1 MKLINYLIFMTKKIY
16 KESKIVKK
24 CLGWINL
31 LVVSR
36 GKCNNGIKREN
47 STGSLSII
55 KEAKHYIDKK
65 TKSRRVATYVSG
77 TKEKFGDSAV
87 RSSCINCG
95 ENHHLDGCL
104 KFMDMAL
111 KDRIKKKYCF

>member
-1 MKLINYLIFMTKKIY
+1 MIKKY

-47 STGSLSII
+47 STGSINNQQGIPYIAAPKQKGMPFSGMI
-55 KEAKHYIDKK
+55 KLK
-65 TKSRRVATYVSG
+65 
-77 TKEKFGDSAV
+77 
-87 RSSCINCG
+87 
-95 ENHHLDGCL
+95 L
-104 KFMDMAL
+104 KFFKSM
-111 KDRIKKKYCF
+111 

>member
-1 MKLINYLIFMTKKIY
+1 MIKKKY
-16 KESKIVKK
+16 KESEIVKK

-87 RSSCINCG
+87 RSPCINCG

-111 KDRIKKKYCF
+111 KDRINFLSKKKYCF